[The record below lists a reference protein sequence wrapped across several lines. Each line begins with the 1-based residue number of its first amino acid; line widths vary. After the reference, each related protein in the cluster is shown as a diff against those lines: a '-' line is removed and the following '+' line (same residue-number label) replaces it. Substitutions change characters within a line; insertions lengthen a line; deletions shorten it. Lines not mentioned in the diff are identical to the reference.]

1 MVKISKNMSMT
12 QHESASTACLSLK
25 QQNSEALGNSNFF
38 ELIVAYTLKLNLVN
52 TSIEFWIKI
61 A

>member
-1 MVKISKNMSMT
+1 MAL
-12 QHESASTACLSLK
+12 HENASTARLSLE
-25 QQNSEALGNSNFF
+25 QQNTEALGNSNFF
-38 ELIVAYTLKLNLVN
+38 ELIVACTLKLNLVN

>member
-1 MVKISKNMSMT
+1 MT

-25 QQNSEALGNSNFF
+25 QQNTEALGNSNFF